1 MLSSKN
7 KNRSRLIGVAAIVSI
22 SIGVAAPQAK
32 AFDIL
37 AFASNVF
44 GVGDLYT
51 SATGLF
57 SSASNLYQNI
67 QGLTS
72 NIPGAVAATIQGQL
86 GIYDPN
92 KLYDEALDS
101 YSATSF
107 DPEHPE
113 NLDLKAQRI
122 KALVASKTGSAPLT
136 KEGQLKAVEAAQQ
149 QTNLAAAADQ
159 SMQDTQAS
167 TSSLEA
173 LQNGIG
179 ATNALSQQLKGI
191 STQLLQSNQTQAASV
206 QIQEQ
211 IGREAAA
218 ANATKETEK
227 EEQLSTI
234 TKAGRVPFP
243 LFYKH

>member
-7 KNRSRLIGVAAIVSI
+7 KIRNQVVGIVAIVSI

-32 AFDIL
+32 ALDLL
-37 AFASNVF
+37 AFASNLF

-57 SSASNLYQNI
+57 TSASNLYQNI
-67 QGLTS
+67 QGLTF
-72 NIPGAVAATIQGQL
+72 NIPDIAAIVQGEL

-92 KLYDEALDS
+92 KLYDQFLDAQ
-101 YSATSF
+101 ATVVVDASN
-107 DPEHPE
+107 PE

-122 KALVASKTGSAPLT
+122 KAAVASKTGSAPLT
-136 KEGQLKAVEAAQQ
+136 KEGQKKALEAAQQ

-159 SMQDTQAS
+159 SMQDTQNS

-191 STQLLQSNQTQAASV
+191 STQMLQSNQTAAASI
-206 QIQEQ
+206 QIQQQ
-211 IGREAAA
+211 IGKEVAA
-218 ANATKETEK
+218 ANAIKEIEK
-227 EEQLSTI
+227 EEQISTI

>member
-7 KNRSRLIGVAAIVSI
+7 NNRNRLIGIATVVSL
-22 SIGVAAPQAK
+22 SIGVMVPQAK
-32 AFDIL
+32 AFDL
-37 AFASNVF
+37 LQFASNVF

-57 SSASNLYQNI
+57 SSVSNLYQNI

-72 NIPGAVAATIQGQL
+72 DIVGAIASQGDL
-86 GIYDPN
+86 GILDPN
-92 KLYDEALDS
+92 KLYDEALDT

-107 DPEHPE
+107 DPAHPE

-122 KALVASKTGSAPLT
+122 KASVASKTGSAPLT
-136 KEGQLKAVEAAQQ
+136 KEGQQKAIEAAQQ

-159 SMQDTQAS
+159 SMQDTQNA

-179 ATNALSQQLKGI
+179 ATNAISQQLKGI
-191 STQLLQSNQTQAASV
+191 STQMLQSNQTQAASV

-218 ANATKETEK
+218 ANATKEIEK
-227 EEQLSTI
+227 DEQLSTI
-234 TKAGRVPFP
+234 TKAGAVPFP
-243 LFYKH
+243 MFHEHE

>member
-1 MLSSKN
+1 MLSLKN
-7 KNRSRLIGVAAIVSI
+7 KKRNRLIGAAMAVSVSI
-22 SIGVAAPQAK
+22 VAIAPQAK
-32 AFDIL
+32 AFDLL
-37 AFASNVF
+37 AFASNIF

-51 SATGLF
+51 SASGLF
-57 SSASNLYQNI
+57 SSVSNLYQNI

-72 NIPGAVAATIQGQL
+72 NIPGAATVAQGQL

-101 YSATSF
+101 YTATSTN
-107 DPEHPE
+107 PEHSE
-113 NLDLKAQRI
+113 NLDLKAQRV
-122 KALVASKTGSAPLT
+122 KASVASKTGSAPLT
-136 KEGQLKAVEAAQQ
+136 KEGQRKAVEAAQQ

-159 SMQDTQAS
+159 SMQDTQSS

-211 IGREAAA
+211 IGRETAA
-218 ANATKETEK
+218 ANATKEIEK